1 MSVSHGGFE
10 REYLNRM
17 GVSAYCQQ
25 TWKVGYVFV
34 MMRKWGKGQKDF
46 LKKLFLPLS
55 PILYTAMEFYE
66 YESQLE
72 NFKEDKKNGKNL
84 SSKYILCSSG
94 SNLISVKTKNKALPV
109 FGRRLARSFSGAL
122 FRNGPSGQM
131 QCYIMPSSSFPQRN
145 CSCFE
150 ALEREQ

>member
-1 MSVSHGGFE
+1 MSEWNGGDCILSANLKGRLCICYDE
-10 REYLNRM
+10 KM
-17 GVSAYCQQ
+17 GKRSQ
-25 TWKVGYVFV
+25 
-34 MMRKWGKGQKDF
+34 R
-46 LKKLFLPLS
+46 LKKNYSCLFPQFF
-55 PILYTAMEFYE
+55 ILLCNFME

-72 NFKEDKKNGKNL
+72 NFKADQKNGKNL

-94 SNLISVKTKNKALPV
+94 SNLISVKRKNKALPV

-131 QCYIMPSSSFPQRN
+131 QCYIMPSSSFLQRN

>member
-1 MSVSHGGFE
+1 
-10 REYLNRM
+10 
-17 GVSAYCQQ
+17 
-25 TWKVGYVFV
+25 

-46 LKKLFLPLS
+46 KKNYSCLFPQFF
-55 PILYTAMEFYE
+55 ILLRNFME

-72 NFKEDKKNGKNL
+72 NFKADKKNGKNL

-94 SNLISVKTKNKALPV
+94 SNLISVKRKNKALPV
-109 FGRRLARSFSGAL
+109 LGRRLARSFSGAL

-131 QCYIMPSSSFPQRN
+131 QCYIIPSSSFPQRN

>member
-1 MSVSHGGFE
+1 
-10 REYLNRM
+10 
-17 GVSAYCQQ
+17 
-25 TWKVGYVFV
+25 
-34 MMRKWGKGQKDF
+34 MMRKWGKGQKD
-46 LKKLFLPLS
+46 LKKKIIPASFPNSLYCYV
-55 PILYTAMEFYE
+55 ILWNM
-66 YESQLE
+66 SLNQKIL
-72 NFKEDKKNGKNL
+72 KQIKKNGKNL

-94 SNLISVKTKNKALPV
+94 SNLISVKRKNKALPV

-150 ALEREQ
+150 SLEREQQLEFCAACVQKIPGNL